1 MTLKKDTILI
11 VGAGNMGFAFISAL
25 LDNKISPK
33 QINIIEKKPTLKL
46 KKISKAK
53 KINLFKSIDELNIK
67 TKISITLIAIKP
79 NQLDSL
85 FTQEFNSK
93 TKNSILIS
101 IVAGKTMGT
110 LKKLSG
116 KNKDIARA
124 MTNTPVTVGFGT
136 SIIYFSKTTTK
147 TNKNKATH
155 LLNLVGQVDEIKNEK
170 HIDTFTALFGS
181 GPAYLY
187 LLIEIWTD
195 LAKKYGLKNSEEMVI
210 QTMLGSL
217 LLLLKTQDSPKS
229 LRAGVTSKGGTTE
242 AALAEFTKNNNLQ
255 KLFKTAVSKAIKRAG
270 TLSKS

>member
-1 MTLKKDTILI
+1 MILKKDTILI

-116 KNKDIARA
+116 NNKDIARA

-242 AALAEFTKNNNLQ
+242 AALAEFIKNNNLQ

>member
-1 MTLKKDTILI
+1 MILKKDTILI

-116 KNKDIARA
+116 NNKDIARA

-136 SIIYFSKTTTK
+136 SIIYFLKTTTK

-187 LLIEIWTD
+187 LLIEIWSD
-195 LAKKYGLKNSEEMVI
+195 LAKKYGLKNSEEMVV

>member
-1 MTLKKDTILI
+1 MILKKDTILI

-79 NQLDSL
+79 DQLDSL

-116 KNKDIARA
+116 NNKDIARA

>member
-1 MTLKKDTILI
+1 MILKKDTILI

-116 KNKDIARA
+116 NNKDIARA

>member
-1 MTLKKDTILI
+1 MILKKDTILI

-85 FTQEFNSK
+85 FTQDFNSK

-116 KNKDIARA
+116 NNKDIARA

-147 TNKNKATH
+147 SNKNKATH

-187 LLIEIWTD
+187 LLIEIWSD
-195 LAKKYGLKNSEEMVI
+195 LAKKYGLKNSEEMVV

>member
-1 MTLKKDTILI
+1 MILKKDTILI

-116 KNKDIARA
+116 NNKDIARA

-242 AALAEFTKNNNLQ
+242 AALAEFTKNNILQ

>member
-116 KNKDIARA
+116 NNKDIARA

-270 TLSKS
+270 ILSKS

>member
-1 MTLKKDTILI
+1 MILKKDTILI

-93 TKNSILIS
+93 AKNSILIS

-116 KNKDIARA
+116 NNKDIARA

-195 LAKKYGLKNSEEMVI
+195 LAKKYGLKNSEEMVV

>member
-1 MTLKKDTILI
+1 MILKKDTILI

-116 KNKDIARA
+116 NNKDIARA

-195 LAKKYGLKNSEEMVI
+195 LAKKYGLKNSEEMVV

-270 TLSKS
+270 ILSKS

>member
-1 MTLKKDTILI
+1 MILKKDTILI

-79 NQLDSL
+79 NQLDNL
-85 FTQEFNSK
+85 FTQDFNSK

-116 KNKDIARA
+116 NNKDIARA

-187 LLIEIWTD
+187 LLIEIWSD
-195 LAKKYGLKNSEEMVI
+195 LAKKYGLKNSEEMVV

>member
-116 KNKDIARA
+116 NNKDIARA

-187 LLIEIWTD
+187 LLIEIWSD

>member
-1 MTLKKDTILI
+1 MILKKDTILI

-116 KNKDIARA
+116 NNKDIARA

-187 LLIEIWTD
+187 LLIEIWSD
-195 LAKKYGLKNSEEMVI
+195 LAKKYGLKNSEEMVV

-270 TLSKS
+270 ILSKS

>member
-1 MTLKKDTILI
+1 MILKKDTILI

-25 LDNKISPK
+25 LDNKISTK

-116 KNKDIARA
+116 NNKDIARA

-187 LLIEIWTD
+187 LLIEIWSD

>member
-1 MTLKKDTILI
+1 MILKKDTILI

-53 KINLFKSIDELNIK
+53 KINLLKSIDELNIK

-116 KNKDIARA
+116 NNKDIARA

-187 LLIEIWTD
+187 LLIEIWSD
-195 LAKKYGLKNSEEMVI
+195 LAKKYGLKNSEEMVV

>member
-1 MTLKKDTILI
+1 MILKKDTILI

-67 TKISITLIAIKP
+67 TKISIALIAIKP

-116 KNKDIARA
+116 NNKDIARA

>member
-1 MTLKKDTILI
+1 MILKKDTILI

-46 KKISKAK
+46 KKISKVK

-116 KNKDIARA
+116 NNKDIARA

-170 HIDTFTALFGS
+170 HIGTFTALFGS

-187 LLIEIWTD
+187 LLIEIWSD
-195 LAKKYGLKNSEEMVI
+195 LAKKYGLKNSEEMVV

>member
-1 MTLKKDTILI
+1 MILKKDTILI

-116 KNKDIARA
+116 NNKDIARA

-187 LLIEIWTD
+187 LLIDIWTD

>member
-1 MTLKKDTILI
+1 MILKKDTILI

-85 FTQEFNSK
+85 FTQDFNSK

-116 KNKDIARA
+116 NNKDIARA

-136 SIIYFSKTTTK
+136 SIIYFLKTTTK

-270 TLSKS
+270 ILSKS

>member
-1 MTLKKDTILI
+1 MILKKDTILI

-116 KNKDIARA
+116 NNKDIARA

-187 LLIEIWTD
+187 LLIEIWSD

-270 TLSKS
+270 ILSKS

>member
-116 KNKDIARA
+116 NNKDIARA

>member
-1 MTLKKDTILI
+1 MILKKDTILI

-116 KNKDIARA
+116 NNKDIARA

-187 LLIEIWTD
+187 LLIEIWSD
-195 LAKKYGLKNSEEMVI
+195 LAKKYGLKNSEEMVV

-270 TLSKS
+270 RLSKS

>member
-1 MTLKKDTILI
+1 MILKKDTILI

-53 KINLFKSIDELNIK
+53 KINFFKSIDELNIK

-85 FTQEFNSK
+85 FTQDFNSK

-116 KNKDIARA
+116 NNKDIARA

-147 TNKNKATH
+147 SNKNKATH

>member
-1 MTLKKDTILI
+1 MILKKDTILI

-116 KNKDIARA
+116 NNKDIARA

-136 SIIYFSKTTTK
+136 SIIYFLKTTTK

-255 KLFKTAVSKAIKRAG
+255 KLFETAVSNAIKRAG